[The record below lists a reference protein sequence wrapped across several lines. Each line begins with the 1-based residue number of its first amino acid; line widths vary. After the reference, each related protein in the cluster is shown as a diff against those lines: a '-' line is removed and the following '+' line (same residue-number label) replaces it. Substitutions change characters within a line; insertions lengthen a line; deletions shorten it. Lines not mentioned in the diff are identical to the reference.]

1 LVAQR
6 ARSAEG
12 GFVREHKIVVLGS
25 MGAGKSTLVRAIA
38 AGNIVDTDVANTDPS
53 SDKLTTTVAL
63 DYADIALPDGDRLRL
78 YGAPGQTRFD
88 FVWPSLLKGAAGVV
102 IMVDATR
109 EPVKAEVERYLS
121 VARDAGDMP
130 IVIGLSRLD
139 LVEEGAERVLM
150 DAETAIDGRV
160 PLAPVD
166 ARNEEQVLMLMDM
179 LVSEIESAEM
189 GCA

>member
-1 LVAQR
+1 M
-6 ARSAEG
+6 
-12 GFVREHKIVVLGS
+12 REHKIVVLGS

-130 IVIGLSRLD
+130 IVIGMSRLD
-139 LVEEGAERVLM
+139 LVPDDAERVLM
-150 DAETAIDGRV
+150 DAENAIDGRV